1 VLTNCHILVVEDE
14 AFIALELV
22 SILEDERAEIVG
34 MAQSVEAAQ
43 ELLAKRQMNCV
54 LLDIS
59 LCGEISFA
67 IADALS
73 DMRVPFAFVTGYADS
88 VVPDRHHDRPVIKKP
103 FVVIDVV
110 RTVAALVAER
120 TGKTDRR

>member
-1 VLTNCHILVVEDE
+1 MLTNCHILVVEDE
-14 AFIALELV
+14 ALIALELV
-22 SILEDERAEIVG
+22 SILEDEHADIVGRAETV
-34 MAQSVEAAQ
+34 AAAQ
-43 ELLAKRQMNCV
+43 ELLAKRQMNCA

-59 LCGEISFA
+59 LRGQNSFA

-88 VVPDRHHDRPVIKKP
+88 VVPDRHRDRPFIKKP
-103 FVVIDVV
+103 FVVIDVI

-120 TGKTDRR
+120 TGRTNRR